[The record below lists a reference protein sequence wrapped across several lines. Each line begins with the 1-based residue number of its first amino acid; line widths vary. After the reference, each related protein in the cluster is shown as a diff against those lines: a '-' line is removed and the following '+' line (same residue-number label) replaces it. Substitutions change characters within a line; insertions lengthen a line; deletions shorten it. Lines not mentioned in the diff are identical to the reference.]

1 MDEALHAP
9 PAHARIAT
17 AAILA
22 FAVAGCRATAAP
34 PQAVTS
40 AGSLVVAAAA
50 AEHGLCRAAAALPD
64 VGSARRDFQNI
75 AHAALHELAAAP
87 GLARSPAARVLETM
101 QVVERDIA
109 TGAGAAVLAPD
120 LDALRSSTE
129 AAIRALGL
137 PASTCAP

>member
-1 MDEALHAP
+1 MWALHDPA
-9 PAHARIAT
+9 AHARIAA

-22 FAVAGCRATAAP
+22 FAVAGCRATVTP
-34 PQAVTS
+34 TQAVTAS
-40 AGSLVVAAAA
+40 GSLVVVAAAA
-50 AEHGLCRAAAALPD
+50 EDGLCRAAAALPD
-64 VGSARRDFQNI
+64 VGSARRDFENV

-87 GLARSPAARVLETM
+87 DLARSLAARVLETM

-109 TGAGAAVLAPD
+109 ASASPAVLAPD

-137 PASTCAP
+137 PASPCLP